1 MGIGRSP
8 AAKARAGLPRANPND
23 VRVKGFENHAER
35 MSTLFRPDSSGSDPT
50 RRGSL
55 DLAAGGDDDDDD
67 DDLDFIRHAKEA
79 ARRLRE
85 LNARNA
91 AARPPTPASRWT
103 AARAKISATAR
114 IAGLFQGME
123 PGSLRPPSGG
133 NKVHPA
139 STPSSVRVVAPTAVA
154 GGGASTAAA
163 DAGMVTPRA
172 RSEHGSEPASQW
184 GSVPNTPV
192 TVLHQDAHSVPS
204 SSAPSLA
211 PSVVTDP
218 DPGDAPRAHPA
229 HSAPAWNARPASPQ
243 PAPPTMVEVDATG
256 RWFVS
261 YDDYHVSMQMAAL
274 ALRAKNIA
282 LDAAMKSGAAE
293 IEQLRREAAA
303 GARGGGGGGGG
314 GGGARKLTGWF
325 SPSRKRNS
333 ATKEDEN
340 AAENEDDPT
349 GNEHGTEEGAGEGSG
364 SSSSGPAAAA
374 AAKTKAEASKK
385 TIEAVAEEPSL
396 EEEEQ
401 DDEDEAA
408 AAASAEEAAAIDAV
422 ADAAVAAA
430 AAESSAAE
438 SKRQLERAL
447 AAERAST
454 EAERAAWSMER
465 SQLLKERDEL
475 RALASNP
482 ALDVSATFSDAAAV
496 DASMSWDGDA
506 ESLAIEALVALATA
520 LRGEDVGFDKRR
532 QEMRATAVAKAGGV
546 AAVLGA
552 MASFPGSRAVQAAGA
567 DALARMAGASERA
580 REVLV
585 AEADEVLGGGG
596 VAALAR
602 AVDEFGCGEEG
613 GHGDVRVAESAG
625 NALLAIAAS
634 GRTEHGGME
643 NVGRS
648 ALRRAVEAH
657 PGASW
662 DPMRL
667 GRLHAWIFASCTQ
680 PQVHSSDDED
690 APY

>member
-1 MGIGRSP
+1 M
-8 AAKARAGLPRANPND
+8 
-23 VRVKGFENHAER
+23 
-35 MSTLFRPDSSGSDPT
+35 
-50 RRGSL
+50 
-55 DLAAGGDDDDDD
+55 
-67 DDLDFIRHAKEA
+67 
-79 ARRLRE
+79 
-85 LNARNA
+85 
-91 AARPPTPASRWT
+91 
-103 AARAKISATAR
+103 
-114 IAGLFQGME
+114 
-123 PGSLRPPSGG
+123 
-133 NKVHPA
+133 
-139 STPSSVRVVAPTAVA
+139 
-154 GGGASTAAA
+154 
-163 DAGMVTPRA
+163 
-172 RSEHGSEPASQW
+172 
-184 GSVPNTPV
+184 
-192 TVLHQDAHSVPS
+192 
-204 SSAPSLA
+204 
-211 PSVVTDP
+211 TDP

-243 PAPPTMVEVDATG
+243 PAPPTTVEVDATG

-303 GARGGGGGGGG
+303 GARGGGGGGG
-314 GGGARKLTGWF
+314 ARKLTGWF

-340 AAENEDDPT
+340 RAENEDDPT

-364 SSSSGPAAAA
+364 SSSSRPAAAA
-374 AAKTKAEASKK
+374 SKSKADAAEEIRP

-401 DDEDEAA
+401 DDDEEEQDDDEDDDNDAA
-408 AAASAEEAAAIDAV
+408 TAVDAV
-422 ADAAVAAA
+422 A
-430 AAESSAAE
+430 ESSAE

-447 AAERAST
+447 AAERAAT

-475 RALASNP
+475 RALATNP
-482 ALDVSATFSDAAAV
+482 ALDVSPALSDAAAV

-506 ESLAIEALVALATA
+506 EPLAIEALVALATA

-596 VAALAR
+596 VASLAR
-602 AVDEFGCGEEG
+602 AVDEFGCGED
-613 GHGDVRVAESAG
+613 GHGIRVAESAG

-643 NVGRS
+643 DVGRS
-648 ALRRAVEAH
+648 ALRRAVDAH

-667 GRLHAWIFASCTQ
+667 SRLHAWIFASCTQ

>member
-55 DLAAGGDDDDDD
+55 DLAAAGDDDDDD

-172 RSEHGSEPASQW
+172 RSEHGSEPGGW

-243 PAPPTMVEVDATG
+243 PAPPTMVEVDARG

-282 LDAAMKSGAAE
+282 LEAAMKSGAA
-293 IEQLRREAAA
+293 
-303 GARGGGGGGGG
+303 
-314 GGGARKLTGWF
+314 
-325 SPSRKRNS
+325 
-333 ATKEDEN
+333 
-340 AAENEDDPT
+340 
-349 GNEHGTEEGAGEGSG
+349 
-364 SSSSGPAAAA
+364 
-374 AAKTKAEASKK
+374 
-385 TIEAVAEEPSL
+385 
-396 EEEEQ
+396 
-401 DDEDEAA
+401 
-408 AAASAEEAAAIDAV
+408 
-422 ADAAVAAA
+422 
-430 AAESSAAE
+430 
-438 SKRQLERAL
+438 
-447 AAERAST
+447 
-454 EAERAAWSMER
+454 
-465 SQLLKERDEL
+465 
-475 RALASNP
+475 
-482 ALDVSATFSDAAAV
+482 
-496 DASMSWDGDA
+496 
-506 ESLAIEALVALATA
+506 
-520 LRGEDVGFDKRR
+520 
-532 QEMRATAVAKAGGV
+532 
-546 AAVLGA
+546 
-552 MASFPGSRAVQAAGA
+552 
-567 DALARMAGASERA
+567 
-580 REVLV
+580 
-585 AEADEVLGGGG
+585 
-596 VAALAR
+596 
-602 AVDEFGCGEEG
+602 
-613 GHGDVRVAESAG
+613 
-625 NALLAIAAS
+625 
-634 GRTEHGGME
+634 
-643 NVGRS
+643 
-648 ALRRAVEAH
+648 
-657 PGASW
+657 
-662 DPMRL
+662 
-667 GRLHAWIFASCTQ
+667 
-680 PQVHSSDDED
+680 
-690 APY
+690 

>member
-35 MSTLFRPDSSGSDPT
+35 MSTLFRPDSALSDPT

-55 DLAAGGDDDDDD
+55 DLAAGEDDDDDD

-139 STPSSVRVVAPTAVA
+139 TTPSSVRVVAPAPVA
-154 GGGASTAAA
+154 AGGASTAAA

-172 RSEHGSEPASQW
+172 RSEHGSEPGGW

-243 PAPPTMVEVDATG
+243 PAPPTMVEVDARG

-314 GGGARKLTGWF
+314 ARKLTGWF

-340 AAENEDDPT
+340 RTENEDDPT
-349 GNEHGTEEGAGEGSG
+349 EKEHGTEGGAGEVSG
-364 SSSSGPAAAA
+364 SSSSGPAPAATSSKSK
-374 AAKTKAEASKK
+374 AKASKSAAEDRP

-401 DDEDEAA
+401 EDDEEEEEE
-408 AAASAEEAAAIDAV
+408 EEAVAVDAV

-430 AAESSAAE
+430 AAESSAE

-465 SQLLKERDEL
+465 QQLLKERDEL
-475 RALASNP
+475 RALATNP
-482 ALDVSATFSDAAAV
+482 ALDVSPALSDPAAV

-506 ESLAIEALVALATA
+506 ESLAVEALVALATA
-520 LRGEDVGFDKRR
+520 LRGEDVGFDRRR

-596 VAALAR
+596 VAALAH
-602 AVDEFGCGEEG
+602 AVDEFGTSGEG
-613 GHGDVRVAESAG
+613 GHPDARVAESAG

-643 NVGRS
+643 DVGRS

-657 PGASW
+657 PNASW

-667 GRLHAWIFASCTQ
+667 SRLHAWIFASCTQ

>member
-35 MSTLFRPDSSGSDPT
+35 MSTLFRPDSAGSDPT
-50 RRGSL
+50 RRGSR
-55 DLAAGGDDDDDD
+55 DLAAGDDDDDDDDD

-114 IAGLFQGME
+114 IAGLFQGTE

-139 STPSSVRVVAPTAVA
+139 STPSSVRVVAPTPVA
-154 GGGASTAAA
+154 AAA
-163 DAGMVTPRA
+163 DADTATPRA
-172 RSEHGSEPASQW
+172 RSEHGSEPGGW
-184 GSVPNTPV
+184 GGSIPNTPV
-192 TVLHQDAHSVPS
+192 TVLHHDAHSVPS

-243 PAPPTMVEVDATG
+243 PAPPTTVEVDATG

-314 GGGARKLTGWF
+314 ARKLTGWF

-340 AAENEDDPT
+340 RAENEDDPT
-349 GNEHGTEEGAGEGSG
+349 GNERGTEEDTGEGSG
-364 SSSSGPAAAA
+364 SSSSRPAAAA
-374 AAKTKAEASKK
+374 SKSKADAAEEIRP

-401 DDEDEAA
+401 DDDEEEQDDDEDDDNDAA
-408 AAASAEEAAAIDAV
+408 TAVDAV
-422 ADAAVAAA
+422 A
-430 AAESSAAE
+430 ESSAE

-447 AAERAST
+447 AAERAAT

-475 RALASNP
+475 RALATNP
-482 ALDVSATFSDAAAV
+482 ALDVSPALSDAAAV

-506 ESLAIEALVALATA
+506 EPLAIEALVALATA

-596 VAALAR
+596 VASLAR
-602 AVDEFGCGEEG
+602 AVDEFGCGED
-613 GHGDVRVAESAG
+613 GHGIRVAESAG

-643 NVGRS
+643 DVGRS
-648 ALRRAVEAH
+648 ALRRAVDAH

-667 GRLHAWIFASCTQ
+667 SRLHAWIFASCTQ